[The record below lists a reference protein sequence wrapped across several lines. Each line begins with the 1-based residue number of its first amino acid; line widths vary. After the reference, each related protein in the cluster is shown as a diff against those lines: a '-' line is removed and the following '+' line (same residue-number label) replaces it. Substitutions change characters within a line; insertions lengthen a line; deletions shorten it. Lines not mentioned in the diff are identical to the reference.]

1 MKKAMKRIGICLVAA
16 LAVWGGTL
24 LADRQKLNE
33 ELIRLHVVANSDSR
47 EDQNVKLQVR
57 DAVIQSLEGDLK
69 TLGDVELAKAYLT
82 ENLPKIQAVAND
94 TLKKAGFSEEAVVS
108 LCREV
113 FDTRYYDTF
122 TLPAGVYEALRITIG
137 EGEGHNWWCVVF
149 PTLCIPATTE
159 GFADT
164 AAGAGFPDSLTGAL
178 TGEDEYEVRFYLLD
192 VLGKIENH
200 LFPLQHEGESRTKT
214 LLS

>member
-1 MKKAMKRIGICLVAA
+1 MKKAMKRFGICLAAA

-24 LADRQKLNE
+24 LADRQRLNE

-47 EDQNVKLQVR
+47 EDQAVKLQVR
-57 DAVIQSLEGDLK
+57 DAVIKSLEADLK
-69 TLGDVELAKAYLT
+69 SLGDVEQAKSYLT
-82 ENLPKIQAVAND
+82 ENLAKIQAVANG
-94 TLKKAGFSEEAVVS
+94 TLEKAGFSGEAVVS
-108 LCREV
+108 LCREA

-122 TLPAGVYEALRITIG
+122 TLPAGVYEALRIVIG

-149 PTLCIPATTE
+149 PTFCVPATSE

-178 TGEDEYEVRFYLLD
+178 TGEEEYEVRFYLLD
-192 VLGKIENH
+192 ALGRVENYF
-200 LFPLQHEGESRTKT
+200 FPR
-214 LLS
+214 

>member
-1 MKKAMKRIGICLVAA
+1 MKKAMKRFGICLVAA

-24 LADRQKLNE
+24 LADRQRLNE

-47 EDQNVKLQVR
+47 EDQAVKLQVR
-57 DAVIQSLEGDLK
+57 DAVIKSLEEDLK
-69 TLGDVELAKAYLT
+69 GLGDVEQAKAYLT
-82 ENLPKIQAVAND
+82 ENLAKIQAVANG
-94 TLKKAGFSEEAVVS
+94 TLEKAGFSGEAVVS
-108 LCREV
+108 LCREA

-122 TLPAGVYEALRITIG
+122 TLPAGVYEALRIVIG

-149 PTLCIPATTE
+149 PTFCVPATSE

-178 TGEDEYEVRFYLLD
+178 TGEEEYEVRFYLLD
-192 VLGKIENH
+192 ALGRVENYF
-200 LFPLQHEGESRTKT
+200 FPR
-214 LLS
+214 